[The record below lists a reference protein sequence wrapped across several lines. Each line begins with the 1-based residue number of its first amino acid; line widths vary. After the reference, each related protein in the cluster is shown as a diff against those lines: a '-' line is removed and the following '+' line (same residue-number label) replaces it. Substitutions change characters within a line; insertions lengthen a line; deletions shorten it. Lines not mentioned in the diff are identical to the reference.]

1 MAYYQFSLPMD
12 VSEGYALVKQVCE
25 NMGKIKQDI
34 PNSTI
39 EIRTK
44 PIGLSSSL
52 PFIFYMRAAD
62 DGCEVIVSY
71 TAPKFV
77 MTSKTESGE
86 TVWDVPDRVWSHIID
101 EFQSIYPSFPLRSGK
116 PTVVYAEPCDD
127 GMGKETVSRENN
139 FSLGRAAIGGSFFGG
154 TGALVG
160 GFSGTK
166 KSKAQTRNVFS
177 STALFRVLYSNGR
190 VIERTVKKNSRE
202 YAELMA
208 RRV

>member
-52 PFIFYMRAAD
+52 PFIFYMRTAD

-101 EFQSIYPSFPLRSGK
+101 EFQNIYPSFPLRSGK

-127 GMGKETVSRENN
+127 GMGQETVSRGNN
-139 FSLGRAAIGGSFFGG
+139 FSLGKTAVGGALFGG

-160 GFSGTK
+160 GLSGTK
-166 KSKAQTRNVFS
+166 KSKAQTRSVFS
-177 STALFRVLYSNGR
+177 PTALFRVLYSNGR